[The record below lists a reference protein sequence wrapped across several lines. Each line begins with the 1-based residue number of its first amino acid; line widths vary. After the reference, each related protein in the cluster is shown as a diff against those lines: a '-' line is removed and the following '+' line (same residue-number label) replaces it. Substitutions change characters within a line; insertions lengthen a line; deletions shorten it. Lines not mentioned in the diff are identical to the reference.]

1 MSKQEPSQVSLVEV
15 IPRAK
20 SSRTPSTGLHG
31 WLPYYAGFSPDF
43 VSVIL
48 GRLSLGR
55 SSLVFDPFAGSGTTN
70 IVSKTLGIP
79 SIGLELNPVAY
90 LVANAKLCWGLQ
102 AQQIEKEIG
111 RFDPDNFKESTSET
125 LPASD
130 KLLLT
135 ETTSYLLDI
144 GREIVR
150 LGEETRFFLLSVAV
164 ETLRRLS
171 NVDKSSNPT
180 WSTLKPRS
188 VRAPGT
194 FKLFAKIAQQR
205 LSELESYRANRG
217 CPSSILFDD
226 ASTYKPDF
234 KANAIVTSP
243 PYLNRLDYI
252 MNFALENSY
261 LLQLGF
267 PTSGSIGTLRDQM
280 MGTVTVGRSPKPDTN
295 WGPTCLHILEAVRT
309 HPSRAAESY
318 YLKTMTQYFERLQ
331 NCIRMFFNVL
341 ANNGVCCMVVRSS
354 YFKDLEIPLASIVKE
369 MAVKVGFNNVSYVR
383 EDAVNSHLGRMDP
396 DQRKW
401 VPNKSL
407 VENVIFMGR

>member
-1 MSKQEPSQVSLVEV
+1 
-15 IPRAK
+15 
-20 SSRTPSTGLHG
+20 
-31 WLPYYAGFSPDF
+31 
-43 VSVIL
+43 
-48 GRLSLGR
+48 
-55 SSLVFDPFAGSGTTN
+55 
-70 IVSKTLGIP
+70 
-79 SIGLELNPVAY
+79 LELNPVAY
-90 LVANAKLCWGLQ
+90 LVANAKLCWQLEV
-102 AQQIEKEIG
+102 QQIDKEIG
-111 RFDPDNFKESTSET
+111 RFAPDSLKESTSDSV
-125 LPASD
+125 PAND
-130 KLLLT
+130 KILLT
-135 ETTSYLLDI
+135 DTTRYLLDV

-150 LGEETRFFLLSVAV
+150 LSGETRFFLLSVAV

-194 FKLFAKIAQQR
+194 FKLFAKIARQR
-205 LSELESYRANRG
+205 LSELDSYKANQDCQSR
-217 CPSSILFDD
+217 ILFDD
-226 ASTYKPDF
+226 ASTFKPDF
-234 KANAIVTSP
+234 KANAIITSP

-280 MGTVTVGRSPKPDTN
+280 MGTVTVGRSPKSDAN

-318 YLKTMTQYFERLQ
+318 YLKTMTQYFERLY

-354 YFKDLEIPLASIVKE
+354 YFKNLEIPLASIVKE
-369 MAVKVGFNNVSYVR
+369 MALKVGFSNVSYVR
-383 EDAVNSHLGRMDP
+383 EDSVNSHLGRMDP